1 MAEVEALPLPSIVQ
15 QSIIEETTRL
25 ETTALTAKHYG
36 LPDVLEF
43 TTCELPTLDA
53 ASARV
58 AVKAAGINP
67 VDARRMTG
75 ELRHGTPP
83 LFFGTEF
90 AGVIIELDKG
100 IASWSVGDEVLGSG
114 GDFTHA
120 TIIDVPLANL
130 VRRPASVD
138 WTVAGS
144 LAAAA
149 QTAITIL
156 EELGPI
162 SSLLVHGG
170 SGGVGSLTI
179 QLARQAGIAVVATG
193 SDRNQE
199 YIRSLGA
206 TPVVYGPDL
215 VERLAGAHSSL
226 FDASIDMAGTDE
238 AVQASLTRVKSDGV
252 IGSITAMQPTSPRI
266 KQIWRKREPQNV
278 ERVLSGLT
286 SGDLT
291 WEVSQAYPFARA
303 PQVYEAI
310 LQRHVRGKSV
320 LVFE

>member
-1 MAEVEALPLPSIVQ
+1 
-15 QSIIEETTRL
+15 
-25 ETTALTAKHYG
+25 
-36 LPDVLEF
+36 
-43 TTCELPTLDA
+43 
-53 ASARV
+53 
-58 AVKAAGINP
+58 
-67 VDARRMTG
+67 MTG

-90 AGVIIELDKG
+90 AGVIVELDG
-100 IASWSVGDEVLGSG
+100 SIPGWSVGDEVLGSG
-114 GDFTHA
+114 ADFTHA
-120 TIIDVPLANL
+120 TIIDVPLVNL

-138 WTVAGS
+138 WKVAGS

-162 SSLLVHGG
+162 ASLLVHGG
-170 SGGVGSLTI
+170 AGGVGSLTI
-179 QLARQAGIAVVATG
+179 QLARQAGIDVVATG

-206 TPVVYGPDL
+206 TPVIYGPGL

-266 KQIWRKREPQNV
+266 KQIWRKREPENV

-286 SGDLT
+286 SGALT
-291 WEVSQAYPFARA
+291 WEVSQAYPFAEA
-303 PQVYEAI
+303 PKAYEAI

-320 LVFE
+320 LVFA